1 MTPRAAA
8 LCSLRLQPAQHL
20 PQARPAPVPAHPTV
34 GAREASTGC
43 VSDADLVARARQGD
57 SAAFGELVDR
67 HRTAVY
73 RATRA
78 ALGSHADAEDAAQDA
93 FVAAYERLASF
104 RGEASFKTWL
114 LTIAWHQAINRRRSH
129 ARWWRHIVEPAR
141 SDEGDRPVEF
151 DIASSAPSPEQT
163 AAGEQL
169 QRAIAGEIQALP
181 ATLRDTLLLAQAGE
195 LTYDEIAAMT
205 KTPLGT
211 IKWRVSEARKV
222 IRKKLKER
230 GFADAE

>member
-1 MTPRAAA
+1 M
-8 LCSLRLQPAQHL
+8 
-20 PQARPAPVPAHPTV
+20 
-34 GAREASTGC
+34 
-43 VSDADLVARARQGD
+43 SDADLVARARQGD

-78 ALGSHADAEDAAQDA
+78 ALGSHADADDAAQDA

-104 RGEASFKTWL
+104 RGDASFKTWL
-114 LTIAWHQAINRRRSH
+114 LTIAWHQAINRRRSQ

-141 SDEGDRPVEF
+141 GDHGRADPVEV
-151 DIASSAPSPEQT
+151 DVASAAPSPEQA

-169 QRAIAGEIQALP
+169 QRAILDEIQALS

-205 KTPLGT
+205 KTPVGT

-222 IRKKLKER
+222 IRKKLTER
-230 GFADAE
+230 GFTDAG

>member
-1 MTPRAAA
+1 
-8 LCSLRLQPAQHL
+8 
-20 PQARPAPVPAHPTV
+20 
-34 GAREASTGC
+34 

-73 RATRA
+73 RATRV

-114 LTIAWHQAINRRRSH
+114 LAIAWHQAINRRRSR

-141 SDEGDRPVEF
+141 SDERDRQVEF
-151 DIASSAPSPEQT
+151 DIASSDPSPEQT

-169 QRAIAGEIQALP
+169 QRAIVDEIQALS

-195 LTYDEIAAMT
+195 LTYDEIAAIT

-230 GFADAE
+230 GFTDAG